1 MPKSKMHIKKLH
13 REFLSLQDKYIRHND
28 IKYFSLAMRDMV
40 AHTDLTRAELEFML
54 YVYDLEFFEITWAS
68 ETYNQSRKKMYER
81 VILPLKKKEYL
92 TEYYNHKKGEDAQ
105 RFQLSRTASKLSL
118 SHKGRH
124 AVQRLYRKM
133 YGDEEIK
140 YV

>member
-1 MPKSKMHIKKLH
+1 MPKSKVHKKKLH
-13 REFLSLQDKYIRHND
+13 REFLPLQEKYVRHND

-40 AHTDLTRAELEFML
+40 EHTDLTRAELEFML
-54 YVYDLEFFEITWAS
+54 YVYDLEFFEITWVAR
-68 ETYNQSRKKMYER
+68 TYNQSRKKVYER
-81 VILPLKKKEYL
+81 IILSLKKKGHL
-92 TEYYNHKKGEDAQ
+92 TEYYNHKKDEDAQ